1 MPFLGPVW
9 TWFLYLSTFKPLK
22 YWLWQ
27 INHAILLH
35 FKWSKSTGLDF
46 KKAVLFMVISTFSF
60 ALMNVSV
67 KYLARI
73 PTFQIVF
80 FRCFGS
86 LVLATTFIVV
96 KGIPIFGNK
105 RRLMLLRAILG
116 LTAMSLY
123 FLSLKHL
130 NVGTAV
136 SLRYIAPIFAAIFAV
151 FLLREKLKNIQWL
164 FFLIAF
170 AGVLVLKGFDGNINT
185 TGLTLILTASV
196 FSGMVYV
203 VIRKIGVSDH
213 PAVVVNYFM
222 FVGTIIGGLL
232 AIAVWVRPMG
242 YEWLF
247 LFLLGVFGFMGQLY
261 MTRAF
266 QIAKTNLVAPL
277 KYIEVIFT
285 ISIGVLWF
293 QEAYTIFSF
302 LGLFMII
309 SALVLNTL
317 VKKD

>member
-1 MPFLGPVW
+1 MLN
-9 TWFLYLSTFKPLK
+9 
-22 YWLWQ
+22 
-27 INHAILLH
+27 I
-35 FKWSKSTGLDF
+35 KWSKPSGLDF

-86 LVLATTFIVV
+86 FVLATTFILS

-116 LTAMSLY
+116 LTAMSLF

-130 NVGTAV
+130 HVGTAV
-136 SLRYIAPIFAAIFAV
+136 SLRYVAPIFAAIFAV
-151 FLLREKLKNIQWL
+151 FVLKEKLKNVQWL
-164 FFLIAF
+164 FFLTAF

-222 FVGTIIGGLL
+222 FVGTVIGGLL
-232 AIAVWVRPMG
+232 AISVWIQPIG
-242 YEWLF
+242 YEWAF
-247 LFLLGVFGFMGQLY
+247 LLLLGVFGFMGQLY
-261 MTRAF
+261 MTKAF

-285 ISIGVLWF
+285 ISIGVFWF
-293 QEAYTIFSF
+293 NEAYSIYSF
-302 LGLFMII
+302 IGLFMII

>member
-1 MPFLGPVW
+1 MVD
-9 TWFLYLSTFKPLK
+9 
-22 YWLWQ
+22 
-27 INHAILLH
+27 I
-35 FKWSKSTGLDF
+35 KWSKSSGLDF
-46 KKAVLFMVISTFSF
+46 KKAVLFMIISTFSF

-67 KYLARI
+67 KYLYRI

-80 FRCFGS
+80 FRCLGS
-86 LVLATTFIVV
+86 LVLATTYILV
-96 KGIPIFGNK
+96 KGIPLFGVK
-105 RRLMLLRAILG
+105 RRLMFLRAVLG
-116 LTAMSLY
+116 LTAMCL
-123 FLSLKHL
+123 FFFSLKYL

-151 FLLREKLKNIQWL
+151 FFLREKLKKIQWL
-164 FFLIAF
+164 FFLTAF

-185 TGLTLILTASV
+185 IGLSLILTASV

-222 FVGTIIGGLL
+222 FVGTVVGGLL
-232 AIAVWVRPMG
+232 AISVWVQPNG
-242 YEWLF
+242 LEWAF
-247 LFLLGVFGFMGQLY
+247 LFLLGIFGFMGQLY
-261 MTRAF
+261 MTKAF
-266 QIAKTNLVAPL
+266 QIARTNLVAPL

-285 ISIGVLWF
+285 ICIGVIWF
-293 QEAYTIFSF
+293 QEAYTIYSF
-302 LGLFMII
+302 IGLLMII

>member
-1 MPFLGPVW
+1 MLN
-9 TWFLYLSTFKPLK
+9 
-22 YWLWQ
+22 
-27 INHAILLH
+27 I
-35 FKWSKSTGLDF
+35 KWSKPSGLDL
-46 KKAVLFMVISTFSF
+46 KKALLFMVISTFSF

-86 LVLATTFIVV
+86 FVLATTFILI

-116 LTAMSLY
+116 LTAMSLF

-130 NVGTAV
+130 HVGTAV

-151 FLLREKLKNIQWL
+151 FLLKEKLKNIQWL
-164 FFLIAF
+164 FFITAF

-222 FVGTIIGGLL
+222 FVGTAIGGLL
-232 AIAVWVRPMG
+232 AITVWVQPIG
-242 YEWLF
+242 YEWAF
-247 LFLLGVFGFMGQLY
+247 LFLLGIFGFMGQIY
-261 MTRAF
+261 MTKAF

-285 ISIGVLWF
+285 ISIGVFWF
-293 QEAYTIFSF
+293 NEAYSIYSF
-302 LGLFMII
+302 IGLFMII
-309 SALVLNTL
+309 SALILNTL

>member
-1 MPFLGPVW
+1 M
-9 TWFLYLSTFKPLK
+9 
-22 YWLWQ
+22 
-27 INHAILLH
+27 
-35 FKWSKSTGLDF
+35 DF
-46 KKAVLFMVISTFSF
+46 KKAVLFMIISTFSF

-67 KYLARI
+67 KYLYRI

-80 FRCFGS
+80 FRCLGS
-86 LVLATTFIVV
+86 LVLATTYILV
-96 KGIPIFGNK
+96 KGIPLFGVK
-105 RRLMLLRAILG
+105 RRLMFLRAVLG
-116 LTAMSLY
+116 LTAMCL
-123 FLSLKHL
+123 FFFSLKYL

-151 FLLREKLKNIQWL
+151 FFLREKLKKIQWL
-164 FFLIAF
+164 FFLTAF

-185 TGLTLILTASV
+185 IGLSLILTASV

-222 FVGTIIGGLL
+222 FVGTVVGGLL
-232 AIAVWVRPMG
+232 AISVWVQPNG
-242 YEWLF
+242 LEWAF
-247 LFLLGVFGFMGQLY
+247 LFLLGIFGFMGQLY
-261 MTRAF
+261 MTKAF
-266 QIAKTNLVAPL
+266 QIARTNLVAPL

-285 ISIGVLWF
+285 ICIGVIWF
-293 QEAYTIFSF
+293 QEAYTIYSF
-302 LGLFMII
+302 IGLLMII

>member
-1 MPFLGPVW
+1 LN
-9 TWFLYLSTFKPLK
+9 
-22 YWLWQ
+22 
-27 INHAILLH
+27 I
-35 FKWSKSTGLDF
+35 KWSKPSGLDF

-86 LVLATTFIVV
+86 FVLATTFILV
-96 KGIPIFGNK
+96 KGIPILGNK

-116 LTAMSLY
+116 LTAMSLF

-130 NVGTAV
+130 HVGTAV
-136 SLRYIAPIFAAIFAV
+136 SLRYVAPIFAAIFAV
-151 FLLREKLKNIQWL
+151 FVLKEKLKKIQWL
-164 FFLIAF
+164 FFLTAF
-170 AGVLVLKGFDGNINT
+170 AGVLVLKGFDGNINS

-203 VIRKIGVSDH
+203 VIRKIGVADH

-222 FVGTIIGGLL
+222 FVGTVIGGLL
-232 AIAVWVRPMG
+232 AITVWVQPTG
-242 YEWLF
+242 YEWAF
-247 LFLLGVFGFMGQLY
+247 LLILGVFGFMGQLY
-261 MTRAF
+261 MTKAF

-285 ISIGVLWF
+285 ILIGVLWF
-293 QEAYTIFSF
+293 NEAYSIYSF
-302 LGLFMII
+302 IGLFMII

>member
-1 MPFLGPVW
+1 MLP
-9 TWFLYLSTFKPLK
+9 
-22 YWLWQ
+22 
-27 INHAILLH
+27 I
-35 FKWSKSTGLDF
+35 KWSKSSGLDF

-86 LVLATTFIVV
+86 FVLATTFILV

-105 RRLMLLRAILG
+105 RRLMLLRAGLG
-116 LTAMSLY
+116 LTAMSLF
-123 FLSLKHL
+123 FLSLKYL

-151 FLLREKLKNIQWL
+151 FLLREKLKNIQWV
-164 FFLIAF
+164 FFLTAF

-222 FVGTIIGGLL
+222 FVGTVIGGLL

-242 YEWLF
+242 YEWVF
-247 LFLLGVFGFMGQLY
+247 LLLLGVFGFMGQLY
-261 MTRAF
+261 MTKAF

-293 QEAYTIFSF
+293 SEAYTIYSF
-302 LGLFMII
+302 IGLFMII

>member
-1 MPFLGPVW
+1 M
-9 TWFLYLSTFKPLK
+9 
-22 YWLWQ
+22 LWRE
-27 INHAILLH
+27 NKAILLDI
-35 FKWSKSTGLDF
+35 KWSKYSGLDF
-46 KKAVLFMVISTFSF
+46 KKAVLFMIISTFSF

-67 KYLARI
+67 KYLDRI

-80 FRCFGS
+80 FRCLGS
-86 LVLATTFIVV
+86 FVLATSYILV
-96 KGIPIFGNK
+96 KGIPIFGVR
-105 RRLMLLRAILG
+105 RRLMMLRAVLG
-116 LTAMSLY
+116 LTAMSLF

-136 SLRYIAPIFAAIFAV
+136 SLRYVAPIFAGIFAIFV
-151 FLLREKLKNIQWL
+151 LRERLKKIQWL
-164 FFLIAF
+164 FFLTAF
-170 AGVLVLKGFDGNINT
+170 AGVLVLKGFDVNINS
-185 TGLTLILTASV
+185 TGLTLILIASV

-222 FVGTIIGGLL
+222 FVGTVVGALL
-232 AIAVWVRPMG
+232 AITVWVQPEG
-242 YEWLF
+242 YEWVF
-247 LFLLGVFGFMGQLY
+247 LLVLGVFGFMGQIY
-261 MTRAF
+261 MTKAF
-266 QIAKTNLVAPL
+266 QIAQTNLVAPL

-293 QEAYTIFSF
+293 NEAYTIYSF
-302 LGLFMII
+302 IGLFMII

>member
-1 MPFLGPVW
+1 
-9 TWFLYLSTFKPLK
+9 
-22 YWLWQ
+22 
-27 INHAILLH
+27 LLNI
-35 FKWSKSTGLDF
+35 KWGKSSGSDF
-46 KKAVLFMVISTFSF
+46 KKALLFMVISTFSF
-60 ALMNVSV
+60 ALMNVTV
-67 KYLARI
+67 KYLDRI

-80 FRCFGS
+80 FRCLGS
-86 LVLATTFIVV
+86 FVLATTYITI
-96 KGIPIFGNK
+96 KGIPILGIR
-105 RRLMLLRAILG
+105 RRLMLLRAVLG
-116 LTAMSLY
+116 LTAMSLF

-136 SLRYIAPIFAAIFAV
+136 SLRYLSPIFAAFFAV
-151 FLLREKLKNIQWL
+151 VILREKLKNVQWI

-185 TGLTLILTASV
+185 TGLALILTASV

-222 FVGTIIGGLL
+222 FVGTVIGGLL
-232 AIAVWVRPMG
+232 AIAVWVGPIG
-242 YEWLF
+242 YEWMFLLF
-247 LFLLGVFGFMGQLY
+247 LGVFGFMGQLY
-261 MTRAF
+261 MTKAF

-293 QEAYTIFSF
+293 HEAYTIYSF
-302 LGLFMII
+302 IGLFMII

>member
-1 MPFLGPVW
+1 
-9 TWFLYLSTFKPLK
+9 
-22 YWLWQ
+22 
-27 INHAILLH
+27 
-35 FKWSKSTGLDF
+35 
-46 KKAVLFMVISTFSF
+46 MVISTFSF

-86 LVLATTFIVV
+86 FVLATTFILV

-105 RRLMLLRAILG
+105 RRLMLLRAVLG
-116 LTAMSLY
+116 LTAMSL
-123 FLSLKHL
+123 FFFSLKHL
-130 NVGTAV
+130 HVGTAV
-136 SLRYIAPIFAAIFAV
+136 SLRYVAPIFAAIFAV
-151 FLLREKLKNIQWL
+151 FVLKEKLKKIQWL
-164 FFLIAF
+164 FFLTAF

-203 VIRKIGVSDH
+203 VIRKIGVADH

-222 FVGTIIGGLL
+222 FVGTVVGGLM
-232 AIAVWVRPMG
+232 AISVWVQPKG
-242 YEWLF
+242 FEWAF

-285 ISIGVLWF
+285 ISIGIFWF
-293 QEAYTIFSF
+293 NEAYSIYSF
-302 LGLFMII
+302 IGLFMII
-309 SALVLNTL
+309 SALVLNTV
-317 VKKD
+317 VKKDQV

>member
-1 MPFLGPVW
+1 
-9 TWFLYLSTFKPLK
+9 
-22 YWLWQ
+22 
-27 INHAILLH
+27 LLH
-35 FKWSKSTGLDF
+35 IKWSKSSGLDF
-46 KKAVLFMVISTFSF
+46 KKALLFMTISTFSF

-67 KYLARI
+67 KYLDRI

-86 LVLATTFIVV
+86 LVLATTYILV
-96 KGIPIFGNK
+96 KGIPIFGIK
-105 RRLMLLRAILG
+105 RRLMLLRAVLG
-116 LTAMSLY
+116 LTAMSL
-123 FLSLKHL
+123 FFFSLKYL

-136 SLRYIAPIFAAIFAV
+136 SLRYIAPIFAAVFAV

-164 FFLIAF
+164 FFLTAF

-185 TGLTLILTASV
+185 IGLTLILTASV

-222 FVGTIIGGLL
+222 FVGTVIGGLL
-232 AIAVWVRPMG
+232 AITVWVRPIG
-242 YEWLF
+242 YEWMF
-247 LFLLGVFGFMGQLY
+247 LLLLGVFGFMGQIY
-261 MTRAF
+261 MTKAF

-293 QEAYTIFSF
+293 NESYTIYSF
-302 LGLFMII
+302 IGLFMII

>member
-1 MPFLGPVW
+1 
-9 TWFLYLSTFKPLK
+9 
-22 YWLWQ
+22 
-27 INHAILLH
+27 
-35 FKWSKSTGLDF
+35 
-46 KKAVLFMVISTFSF
+46 MVISTFSF
-60 ALMNVSV
+60 TLMNVTV
-67 KYLARI
+67 KYLDRI

-80 FRCFGS
+80 FRCLGS
-86 LVLATTFIVV
+86 FVLATTYIMV
-96 KGIPIFGNK
+96 KGIPIFGTQ
-105 RRLMLLRAILG
+105 RRLMLLRAVLG
-116 LTAMSLY
+116 LTAMSLF

-136 SLRYIAPIFAAIFAV
+136 SLRYLSPIV
-151 FLLREKLKNIQWL
+151 VVLREKLKNVQWI
-164 FFLIAF
+164 FFLTAF

-185 TGLTLILTASV
+185 TGFALILTASV

-222 FVGTIIGGLL
+222 FVGTVIGGLL
-232 AIAVWVRPMG
+232 AIAVWVEPIG
-242 YEWLF
+242 YEWMF
-247 LFLLGVFGFMGQLY
+247 LLLLGVFGFMGQLY

-293 QEAYTIFSF
+293 HEAYTIYSF
-302 LGLFMII
+302 IGLFMII

>member
-1 MPFLGPVW
+1 LFD
-9 TWFLYLSTFKPLK
+9 
-22 YWLWQ
+22 
-27 INHAILLH
+27 I
-35 FKWSKSTGLDF
+35 KWSKYSGLDF
-46 KKAVLFMVISTFSF
+46 KKAVLFMMISTFSF

-67 KYLARI
+67 KYLERI

-86 LVLATTFIVV
+86 FVLATAYILV
-96 KGIPIFGNK
+96 KGIPILGIK
-105 RRLMLLRAILG
+105 RRLMVLRAVLG
-116 LTAMSLY
+116 LTAMSLF

-136 SLRYIAPIFAAIFAV
+136 SLRYIAPIFAAIFAIFV
-151 FLLREKLKNIQWL
+151 LRERLKKIQWL
-164 FFLIAF
+164 FFLTAF
-170 AGVLVLKGFDGNINT
+170 AGVLVLKGFDASINA
-185 TGLTLILTASV
+185 TGLILILTASV

-222 FVGTIIGGLL
+222 FLGTVVGGLL
-232 AIAVWVRPMG
+232 ALTVWVQPVG
-242 YEWLF
+242 YEWI
-247 LFLLGVFGFMGQLY
+247 FLLVLGIFGFMGQLY
-261 MTRAF
+261 MTKAF

-293 QEAYTIFSF
+293 NEAYTIYSF
-302 LGLFMII
+302 IGLFMII
-309 SALVLNTL
+309 SALILNTL

>member
-1 MPFLGPVW
+1 M
-9 TWFLYLSTFKPLK
+9 
-22 YWLWQ
+22 
-27 INHAILLH
+27 
-35 FKWSKSTGLDF
+35 
-46 KKAVLFMVISTFSF
+46 MISTFSF

-67 KYLARI
+67 KYLERI

-86 LVLATTFIVV
+86 FVLATAYILV
-96 KGIPIFGNK
+96 KGIPILGIK
-105 RRLMLLRAILG
+105 RRLMVLRAVLG
-116 LTAMSLY
+116 LTAMSLF

-136 SLRYIAPIFAAIFAV
+136 SLRYIAPIFAAIFAIFV
-151 FLLREKLKNIQWL
+151 LRERLKKIQWL
-164 FFLIAF
+164 FFLTAF
-170 AGVLVLKGFDGNINT
+170 AGVLVLKGFDASINA
-185 TGLTLILTASV
+185 TGLILILTASV

-222 FVGTIIGGLL
+222 FLGTVVGGLL
-232 AIAVWVRPMG
+232 ALTVWVQPVG
-242 YEWLF
+242 YEWI
-247 LFLLGVFGFMGQLY
+247 FLLVLGIFGFMGQLY
-261 MTRAF
+261 MTKAF

-293 QEAYTIFSF
+293 NEAYTIYSF
-302 LGLFMII
+302 IGLFMII
-309 SALVLNTL
+309 SALILNTL